1 MEYVKET
8 DQGIERTIKGRPME
22 IEDKLPYMVLPEGKT
37 LVGLSKGV
45 TVNLGNYQSARID
58 CWISSICDDNQESIQ
73 AKINEISNMID
84 NNVLAEIQSVQDQ
97 PPGN

>member
-8 DQGIERTIKGRPME
+8 DQGIEKTIKGRPME

>member
-8 DQGIERTIKGRPME
+8 DQGIEKTIKGRPME

-37 LVGLSKGV
+37 LVGLSKGA

-73 AKINEISNMID
+73 AKLDEISNIID
-84 NNVLAEIQSVQDQ
+84 SNVLAEIQNIKD
-97 PPGN
+97 